1 MARSL
6 KENIN
11 SQYVEAANALR
22 GKKARR
28 RIVAYV
34 ESYDDVYFW
43 RTVLSRFEN
52 EKRYF
57 EVMLPS
63 KLTLTRG
70 KKSVLMN
77 FVGKNVGPDMI
88 ACVDADYDYLLQ
100 GATEQ
105 SRRVIESPY
114 VFHTYVYAI
123 ENYQCYAPSLHD
135 VCVAVTLNDHRIFDF
150 QDYFRQYSE
159 ACFPLFVWSVW
170 AYRTGHHGRF
180 SLSDFNRVADP
191 GGFTVQNPQV
201 SIEHMRRKVKTKVH
215 ELQRQFP
222 NNKEAYLKVKDD
234 LLALGITPQTTY
246 LYMQGHHLFDTVVA
260 PILTKVC
267 NLLRQER
274 QTEIYRSQAHR
285 TQKRNEMSCYEN
297 SQQDVKSMLK
307 KNTGYLQSE
316 RFVQLQEDVRRYL
329 EASSPSR
336 KPE

>member
-1 MARSL
+1 M
-6 KENIN
+6 
-11 SQYVEAANALR
+11 
-22 GKKARR
+22 
-28 RIVAYV
+28 
-34 ESYDDVYFW
+34 
-43 RTVLSRFEN
+43 
-52 EKRYF
+52 
-57 EVMLPS
+57 
-63 KLTLTRG
+63 
-70 KKSVLMN
+70 
-77 FVGKNVGPDMI
+77 
-88 ACVDADYDYLLQ
+88 
-100 GATEQ
+100 
-105 SRRVIESPY
+105 
-114 VFHTYVYAI
+114 
-123 ENYQCYAPSLHD
+123 
-135 VCVAVTLNDHRIFDF
+135 
-150 QDYFRQYSE
+150 
-159 ACFPLFVWSVW
+159 W

-329 EASSPSR
+329 ETSSPSR

>member
-1 MARSL
+1 
-6 KENIN
+6 
-11 SQYVEAANALR
+11 
-22 GKKARR
+22 
-28 RIVAYV
+28 
-34 ESYDDVYFW
+34 
-43 RTVLSRFEN
+43 
-52 EKRYF
+52 
-57 EVMLPS
+57 
-63 KLTLTRG
+63 
-70 KKSVLMN
+70 
-77 FVGKNVGPDMI
+77 
-88 ACVDADYDYLLQ
+88 
-100 GATEQ
+100 
-105 SRRVIESPY
+105 
-114 VFHTYVYAI
+114 
-123 ENYQCYAPSLHD
+123 
-135 VCVAVTLNDHRIFDF
+135 VAVTLNDHRIFDF

-180 SLSDFNRVADP
+180 SLSDFNRVADQ